1 MTTTTW
7 RPFPSSVRTHRFAR
21 RDGWLTRDA
30 GHSVNSL
37 PQDEMEAD
45 HVVDGV
51 LRSCA
56 VSAPPQSVPSPP
68 QAQQTQQHSAL
79 HEDRAAAGARSDEGD
94 GDGWGTE
101 STDDMLAALGEQAT
115 RQQDD
120 PAAVRATLLGDCACA
135 VVHRATGG

>member
-1 MTTTTW
+1 
-7 RPFPSSVRTHRFAR
+7 
-21 RDGWLTRDA
+21 
-30 GHSVNSL
+30 VNSL

-56 VSAPPQSVPSPP
+56 VSAPPQSVPPPP
-68 QAQQTQQHSAL
+68 QAPQAPQAQQHSAL
-79 HEDRAAAGARSDEGD
+79 HEDRAAASARPDEGD

-120 PAAVRATLLGDCACA
+120 PAAVRAALLGDRACA
-135 VVHRATGG
+135 AVHRATGR